1 MATRRVT
8 RSASR
13 KSLNP
18 TESLKSKSKRRE
30 PVPEYSS
37 EESDNAVE
45 SNVLPTGTPTKK
57 KIHHTDDLNELS
69 PVTPP
74 KQKRHNCDKS
84 LLSTP
89 STLLKTLALTSPNKN
104 SEHTTRKSLFPGK
117 TEIDLNSSE
126 EENASKSTYQQARK
140 ALHSQFPT
148 DLPGR
153 EKEIEEIKVFIEDH
167 LNNNTSGSIYI
178 SGPPGTGKT
187 ASLNLILENA
197 MVSNVLKFVAKSVT
211 ERK

>member
-18 TESLKSKSKRRE
+18 TQPSISKSRRRE
-30 PVPEYSS
+30 PIPEYSS

-45 SNVLPTGTPTKK
+45 INVLKTTLLTGTPSKK
-57 KIHHTDDLNELS
+57 KVHHKEDLNELS

-74 KQKRHNCDKS
+74 KQKRQEHNCDKS
-84 LLSTP
+84 LPATP
-89 STLLKTLALTSPNKN
+89 STLLKTLALTSPNKS
-104 SEHTTRKSLFPGK
+104 SEHTTRKSLFSAK
-117 TEIDLNSSE
+117 TETDLNSSE
-126 EENASKSTYQQARK
+126 EENAPKSTYQQARK

-187 ASLNLILENA
+187 ASLNLILENT
-197 MVSNVLKFVAKSVT
+197 MVSNVLKLCI
-211 ERK
+211 

>member
-104 SEHTTRKSLFPGK
+104 SEHPTRKSLFPGK

-187 ASLNLILENA
+187 ASLNLILENT